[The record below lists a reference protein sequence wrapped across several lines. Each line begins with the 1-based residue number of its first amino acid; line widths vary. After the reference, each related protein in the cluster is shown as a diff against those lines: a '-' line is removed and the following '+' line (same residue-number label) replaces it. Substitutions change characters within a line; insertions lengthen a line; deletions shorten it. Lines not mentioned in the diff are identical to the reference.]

1 MSDSAEVERRV
12 VEIYGS
18 DLLGDRGVIHVTSV
32 WAESARNLV
41 ALRIGSETP
50 RSETDSFVLNV
61 ARARADAIVTTG
73 KILREEKQLTHDF
86 QGTKEARGAFATWRK
101 ERLGKLEPPISL
113 VLTSAQN
120 LDLEHPLFGCGT
132 LPMVFT
138 SLEGGERVGE
148 SAVSRG
154 IELVSRPTPS
164 LRDAIA
170 YLREDHGAG
179 NIVIETGLSTSRS
192 LYESPVLLNELMLS
206 IYSGPRLP
214 SSVKGQ
220 RFSSVPQLG
229 LIFPLAGSTFQT
241 DEESGRWIFRRFT
254 R

>member
-1 MSDSAEVERRV
+1 MLDSAEVERRV

-32 WAESARNLV
+32 WAESARRLV

-73 KILREEKQLTHDF
+73 KILREEEQLTHDF
-86 QGTKEARGAFATWRK
+86 QGAKGVAETFTTWRK
-101 ERLGKLEPPISL
+101 ERLGKHEPPISL
-113 VLTSAQN
+113 VLTTGQN
-120 LDLEHPLFGCGT
+120 LDLEHPLFACGT

-138 SLEGGERVGE
+138 SVESGERIRE

-154 IELVSRPTPS
+154 IEVVSRPTPS

-170 YLREDHGAG
+170 YLRDHHRAE
-179 NIVIETGLSTSRS
+179 NIVIESGLSTSRS
-192 LYESPVLLNELMLS
+192 LYEPPVLLNELMLS
-206 IYSGPRLP
+206 IYSGSRLP
-214 SSVKGQ
+214 RSVKGEH
-220 RFSSVPQLG
+220 FSSVPQLG
-229 LIFPLAGSTFQT
+229 LIFPLAGSTFQS

>member
-1 MSDSAEVERRV
+1 MLDSTEVERRV

-32 WAESARNLV
+32 WAESARSLV

-50 RSETDSFVLNV
+50 RSDTDSFVLNV

-73 KILREEKQLTHDF
+73 KVLREEKQLTHDF
-86 QGTKEARGAFATWRK
+86 RGEGVREAFATWRK
-101 ERLGKLEPPISL
+101 ERLGKPEPPISL
-113 VLTSAQN
+113 VLTSGQN

-132 LPMVFT
+132 RPMVFT
-138 SLEGGERVGE
+138 SLEGGERVEE

-154 IELVSRPTPS
+154 IEVVSRPTPS
-164 LRDAIA
+164 LRDGIT

-179 NIVIETGLSTSRS
+179 NIVIETGLSTSRT

-206 IYSGPRLP
+206 IYSGSRLP

-229 LIFPLAGSTFQT
+229 LIFPLAGSTFQS